1 MNIKELYKIYKK
13 HPIICTDSRKIIEKG
28 IFFAL
33 KGKNFDGNKFAQS
46 AISQGCSY
54 AIVDDKQF
62 IDNKNTRIILVQDV
76 LETLQLLAM
85 QHRQNINIPVIAIT
99 GSNGKTTSKELIHT
113 VLASEYSCCA
123 TIGNL
128 NNHIGVPLS
137 LLKIKDSDKL
147 AIIEMGANSIGEIS
161 KLCDIAQP
169 NYGVITNIGKAH
181 LEGFVNLEGVV
192 RAKSEL
198 YKYIKK
204 NNGSIFINNDDELLL
219 KKSDGIKKYT
229 YGITGDY
236 TGKISKTTPF
246 INVLYADKEISTNL
260 IGEYQYQNIMLA
272 ICIGDFFNIRID
284 NIKKAIES
292 YTPKNNRSQIINTEK
307 NTIILDA
314 YNANPTSMNAM
325 LSSFAK
331 QDYNNKLCIIGD
343 MLEMG
348 ESSLKEH
355 QEIINLIT
363 RLKLDTYTI
372 GKEFSKINKHSFVDV
387 EEFITFLK
395 NNPFKNKTILLK
407 GSRSISLEKMVEF
420 L

>member
-13 HPIICTDSRKIIEKG
+13 NPIICTDSRKIIEKG

-54 AIVDDKQF
+54 AIIDDKKF
-62 IDNKNTRIILVQDV
+62 INNKNTKIILVQDV

-85 QHRQNINIPVIAIT
+85 QHRKNINIPVIAIT
-99 GSNGKTTSKELIHT
+99 GSNGKTTSKELIHA
-113 VLASEYSCCA
+113 VLASKYTCCA
-123 TIGNL
+123 TKGNL

-137 LLKIKDSDKL
+137 LLKIKESDKL

-181 LEGFVNLEGVV
+181 LEGFINLEGVV

-198 YKYIKK
+198 YKYIRK
-204 NNGSIFINNDDELLL
+204 NNGSIFINNDDDILL

-229 YGITGDY
+229 YGMTGHY
-236 TGKISKTTPF
+236 YGKISKTTPF
-246 INVLYADKEISTNL
+246 ISVLYADKEISTNL

-272 ICIGDFFNIRID
+272 ICIGDFFSIKID

-292 YTPKNNRSQIINTEK
+292 YKPKNNRSQIINTKK

-325 LSSFAK
+325 LSSFSK

-343 MLEMG
+343 MLELG

-363 RLKLDTYTI
+363 KIKLDSYTI
-372 GKEFSKINKHSFVDV
+372 GKEFSRINKHSFVDV

-395 NNPFKNKTILLK
+395 NNPLKNKTILLK